1 MAQRGLFITLE
12 GGEGTGKTTQIK
24 RLAEALRAMGREVVT
39 TREPGGTP
47 EAEKIRALLVNRD
60 GGNWTPMAECLLLFA
75 GRQMHVETLIRPA
88 MERGAIVISDRF
100 ADSTRA
106 YQGYGHGLDQKV
118 IEAMNTL
125 ALGAFK
131 PDLTFVFDIPVQEG
145 LARAGYRLAIED
157 SAEDRFEKLDIAFHE
172 RMRQGYLKILK
183 TSPERCVIIDAT
195 KTVEEIAEE
204 IKKIALLKTTK
215 KSKLNAPRKISEKIA
230 KSNHKKK
237 KKIIVNKPKKISET
251 KKSKKPR
258 KKNAVR

>member
-24 RLAEALRAMGREVVT
+24 RLAESLRAMGREVVT

-47 EAEKIRALLVNRD
+47 EAEKIRALLVKRD

-88 MERGAIVISDRF
+88 VERGAIVISDRF

-118 IEAMNTL
+118 IEDMNAL

-131 PDLTFVFDIPVQEG
+131 PDLTFVFDIPVKEG
-145 LARAGYRLAIED
+145 LERAGHRLAAED

-172 RMRQGYLKILK
+172 RMRQGYLEIAKRE
-183 TSPERCVIIDAT
+183 PHRCVIVDAARDMDAIAADLLTNT
-195 KTVEEIAEE
+195 KN
-204 IKKIALLKTTK
+204 
-215 KSKLNAPRKISEKIA
+215 KL
-230 KSNHKKK
+230 
-237 KKIIVNKPKKISET
+237 
-251 KKSKKPR
+251 
-258 KKNAVR
+258 